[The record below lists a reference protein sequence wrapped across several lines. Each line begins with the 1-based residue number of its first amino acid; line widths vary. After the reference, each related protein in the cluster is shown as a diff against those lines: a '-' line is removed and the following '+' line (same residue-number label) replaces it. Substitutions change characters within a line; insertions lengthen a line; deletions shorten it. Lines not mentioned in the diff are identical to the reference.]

1 MSWGQ
6 VDQILEPFRR
16 AFDYSGRSRRRE
28 YWLYALLTFVVLN
41 VIGWIE
47 ETLGLAGANGGSS
60 SPVGGIVWL
69 GLMIPG
75 LAVAIRRL
83 HDSNRAGWWVL
94 LPLAPFLLWIAAM
107 IAGLYRESHFPF
119 VLIAIFVAPLAFLV
133 LMCLPGTRGP
143 NRFGPDP
150 KAESLA
156 DIFA

>member
-1 MSWGQ
+1 M
-6 VDQILEPFRR
+6 DQILEPFRR

-28 YWLYALLTFVVLN
+28 YWGYALITFIILN

-47 ETLGLAGANGGSS
+47 ETLGLTGAGGGPD
-60 SPVGGIVWL
+60 SPVGGIVLL

-83 HDSNRAGWWVL
+83 HDSGRAGWWVL
-94 LPLAPFLLWIAAM
+94 LPVAPILLWIVAVA
-107 IAGLYRESHFPF
+107 AGLYSESHFPF
-119 VLIAIFVAPLAFLV
+119 VMIAIVAAPLAFLV

-150 KAESLA
+150 KADSLA

>member
-1 MSWGQ
+1 

-16 AFDYSGRSRRRE
+16 SFDYSGRSRRRE
-28 YWLYALLTFVVLN
+28 YWGYALVTFIVLN

-47 ETLGLAGANGGSS
+47 ETLGLDRADGGPG

-69 GLMIPG
+69 VLMIPG

-94 LPLAPFLLWIAAM
+94 LPVAPFLFWI
-107 IAGLYRESHFPF
+107 IALVGGFSSDSLFPF
-119 VLIAIFVAPLAFLV
+119 VMVAIVVAPLVFLV

-150 KAESLA
+150 KGDSLA